1 MSASSGFSVVSL
13 VEAALDS
20 SSPAASRSRLRTL
33 VAELNGS
40 GSEAAVAAL
49 ASFAATALLYLRLR
63 TGRDEREWL
72 QLIAADLECPEA
84 LAS

>member
-1 MSASSGFSVVSL
+1 MDTSRHSSVAAL
-13 VEAALDS
+13 IEAALACDQPVAAH
-20 SSPAASRSRLRTL
+20 SPL
-33 VAELNGS
+33 
-40 GSEAAVAAL
+40 EALPPDTTVAAL

-72 QLIAADLECPEA
+72 QLIAADQECPEA